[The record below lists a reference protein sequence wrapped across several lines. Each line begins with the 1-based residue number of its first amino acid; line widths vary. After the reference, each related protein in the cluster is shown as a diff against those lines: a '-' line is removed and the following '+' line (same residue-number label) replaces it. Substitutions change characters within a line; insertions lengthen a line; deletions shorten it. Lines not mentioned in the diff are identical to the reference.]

1 MDILCHNILLI
12 NPQSQDLIIRCVSED
27 PAERIEAA
35 EAVTL
40 PMFSASL
47 SPAPG
52 DLSLLP
58 TPSLQLSPLHPPAR
72 PDLMMQRIL
81 AECRSYGDILECS
94 LGPGGHTLVCFT
106 EVGSAVFARQC
117 LTSSDTLGQDSDT
130 EDDMFE
136 DIADD
141 SDDINITDIDG
152 FKFRVTFYI

>member
-1 MDILCHNILLI
+1 MICFH
-12 NPQSQDLIIRCVSED
+12 SQDLIIRCVSED

-35 EAVTL
+35 EAVTH

-58 TPSLQLSPLHPPAR
+58 TPTLQFSVPQPPPGSSPR
-72 PDLMMQRIL
+72 PDNLMQRIL
-81 AECRSYGDILECS
+81 AECRSYGDILECR

-117 LTSSDTLGQDSDT
+117 LTSSANLGQDSDT
-130 EDDMFE
+130 EDDMCE
-136 DIADD
+136 DAEEG
-141 SDDINITDIDG
+141 SDDISMADIDG
-152 FKFRVTFYI
+152 LKFRVTFYI

>member
-12 NPQSQDLIIRCVSED
+12 NLQSQDLIIRCVSED

-40 PMFSASL
+40 PMFSVSL
-47 SPAPG
+47 SPGPG

-58 TPSLQLSPLHPPAR
+58 TPSLQLSPLHPPPR

-81 AECRSYGDILECS
+81 AECRSYGDILECR

-117 LTSSDTLGQDSDT
+117 LTSSVTLGQDSDT
-130 EDDMFE
+130 EDDMFD
-136 DIADD
+136 DIVED
-141 SDDINITDIDG
+141 SDDIDTTDIDG